1 MCAIFAVFN
10 KKGFQKNDINKYITN
25 AKLMEHRGDKES
37 YRVVNN
43 KYGGIL
49 LFHNRLAIND
59 LSNLGEQPMIK
70 NNILII
76 VNGEIYNYKELYEIV
91 KKELPSYNFKS
102 SSDSEILIPL
112 YLLYG
117 SGFISKL
124 RGMFSFIL
132 YDINKN
138 ILIAV
143 RDHIGITSLYYAI
156 EDDETLMFS
165 SEMKS
170 LVDLSKNIKIFEP
183 GCVYIN
189 GEFFNHY
196 SVQWKDPNFI
206 PTIELNY
213 GEIKQKLINS
223 VLKHTLSDQPIGI
236 LLSGGLDSSLIA
248 SIMCYLK
255 KNNLIN
261 NPIKTFTIGLENA
274 SDILAAEE
282 VAKFLGSDHKSYNFE
297 IEDAIDVLEDVIYHI
312 ETYDITTIRASIPL
326 YLLAMQIKED
336 TDIKV
341 ILSGE
346 VADEIFGGYL
356 YFHKAPNEEEFQAEL
371 VDKVNSLHKYD
382 LLRAHKAVLASTI
395 ELRIPFGDR
404 DFIDYIMNIDPK
416 YKMID
421 KNSEQNIEKYILRKA
436 FDTQNAN
443 EFLPDEILWR
453 VKEQFSDGI
462 SSEKENL
469 IDSLKSYAEKE
480 ISDKEIFN
488 KETLFPINTP
498 MTKEHMLYRKIFEK
512 FYPSD
517 CCITTVDHNIK
528 SVSCSTSRALNW
540 LNIDENDIANDA
552 SGRAMS
558 KYL

>member
-10 KKGFQKNDINKYITN
+10 KNGFQKNDINKYITN
-25 AKLMEHRGDKES
+25 AQLMEHRGNKDS
-37 YRVVNN
+37 YRIINN
-43 KYGGIL
+43 KFCSIL

-59 LSNLGEQPMIK
+59 LSISGSQPMIK
-70 NNILII
+70 NNIIII
-76 VNGEIYNYKELYEIV
+76 VNGEIYNYKELHEIV
-91 KKELPSYNFKS
+91 KNDLPSYNFKS

-112 YLLYG
+112 YILYG
-117 SGFISKL
+117 NSFISKL

-138 ILIAV
+138 ILIVV
-143 RDHIGITSLYYAI
+143 RDHIGITSLYNAI
-156 EDDETLMFS
+156 EDDGTIMFS

-183 GCVYIN
+183 GNVYIN

-196 SVQWKDPNFI
+196 KVQWKEANFV
-206 PTIELNY
+206 PTGELNY
-213 GEIKQKLINS
+213 EEIKQKLIDS
-223 VLKHTLSDQPIGI
+223 VLKHTMSDQPIGI
-236 LLSGGLDSSLIA
+236 LLSGGLDSGLIA

-274 SDILAAEE
+274 FDILAAEE
-282 VAKFLGSDHKSYNFE
+282 VAKFLGSEHKSYNFE
-297 IEDAIDVLEDVIYHI
+297 IGDAIDVLEDVIYHI

-326 YLLAMQIKED
+326 YLLVMQIKED

-346 VADEIFGGYL
+346 VADEIFAGYL
-356 YFHKAPNEEEFQAEL
+356 YFHKAPNKKEMQAEL
-371 VDKVNSLHKYD
+371 VDKVNALHKYD
-382 LLRAHKAVLASTI
+382 LLRAHKAVLASTL
-395 ELRIPFGDR
+395 ELRVPFADR

-416 YKMID
+416 YKMINKD
-421 KNSEQNIEKYILRKA
+421 SEQNIEKFILRKA
-436 FDTQNAN
+436 FDNG
-443 EFLPDEILWR
+443 EFLPHDILWR

-480 ISDKEIFN
+480 ISDAEFAN

-498 MTKEHMLYRKIFEK
+498 LAKEAFLYRKIFEK

-517 CCITTVDHNIK
+517 CCIKTVDNNIK
-528 SVSCSTSRALNW
+528 SVSCSTSRGLSW
-540 LNIDENDIANDA
+540 LNMDENNISNDP
-552 SGRAMS
+552 SGRSMNQ
-558 KYL
+558 YL